1 MADKMDEPSD
11 QVQQILALPFITN
24 NTKLYDNANDQF
36 RSFMNYM
43 DAKIVECRGKMAES
57 ACIFAVNHI
66 QNRFIVSELTVELA
80 NVFEILQVRRA
91 SDFHL
96 QCDTMK
102 GDSETTHLMRDFHD
116 ATARWDAFL
125 DEIDAI
131 IDDKIGPSETAPTNS
146 DSRAPFAYLMNEVPS
161 TLYLIS
167 IVRSFTDESI
177 KKYILALYNKMD
189 EMKQMGCE
197 VYLLTR
203 GPSIGTQGGSYLKLI
218 GVPFRKVCDENQA
231 QSELKSH
238 RQRAKRI
245 AGWSSL
251 LQIVEAT
258 ISDENRAKSRQST
271 RDGIPDSTD
280 AAAFIAS
287 QTGCILVD

>member
-1 MADKMDEPSD
+1 SD
-11 QVQQILALPFITN
+11 QVNQILALPFISN
-24 NTKLYDNANDQF
+24 NTKLHDNANDQF
-36 RSFMNYM
+36 RSFISYV
-43 DAKIVECRGKMAES
+43 DGKIVECREKMSDS

-96 QCDTMK
+96 QLDTMK
-102 GDSETTHLMRDFHD
+102 GDSDTTHLTREFHEC
-116 ATARWDAFL
+116 TARWDAFL
-125 DEIDAI
+125 DEVDAI
-131 IDDKIGPSETAPTNS
+131 IDDKIGPSDPAPATNP
-146 DSRAPFAYLMNEVPS
+146 DSRAPFAYLITEVPA

-167 IVRSFTDESI
+167 IVRSFTDESV
-177 KKYILALYNKMD
+177 KQYILALYNKMD
-189 EMKQMGCE
+189 EMRQMGCE

-231 QSELKSH
+231 QAELKSH

-251 LQIVEAT
+251 CQVVEAT
-258 ISDENRAKSRQST
+258 IADEKRAKSRQSS
-271 RDGIPDSTD
+271 RDGITD
-280 AAAFIAS
+280 PSEAAAFIAS